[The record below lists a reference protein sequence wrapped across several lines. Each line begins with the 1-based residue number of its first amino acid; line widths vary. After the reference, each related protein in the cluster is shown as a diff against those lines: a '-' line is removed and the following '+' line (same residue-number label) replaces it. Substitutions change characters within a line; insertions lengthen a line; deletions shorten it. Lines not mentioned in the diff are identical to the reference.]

1 MIESIEL
8 CNKHTNFDYFSTLLL
23 KEKLF
28 RRAAMQPVVYMQN
41 ILVNMNKNHT
51 FLLDKDKKLEDK
63 KREFAV
69 TTITMNW

>member
-1 MIESIEL
+1 
-8 CNKHTNFDYFSTLLL
+8 
-23 KEKLF
+23 
-28 RRAAMQPVVYMQN
+28 MQN

-69 TTITMNW
+69 TTVTMNW